1 MELKPKLEARK
12 EQLMSL
18 KTKSPKAFTDSLRTE
33 LDNLIVTLAEVDEII
48 ENAEATEVKPKEVPA
63 PVAEEAKEATEYE
76 VKKGTE
82 QMVHASICKGRR
94 FNPNTGERESKPYV
108 QMFTLGEWQL
118 FQQFHKAQGY
128 HIEKVLYNPFEK

>member
-1 MELKPKLEARK
+1 MSNKTELSLEQAMELKPQLEARK
-12 EQLMSL
+12 EQLMNL

-48 ENAEATEVKPKEVPA
+48 ENAEAA
-63 PVAEEAKEATEYE
+63 EAKEATEYE

-82 QMVHASICKGRR
+82 QMIHASICKGRR

-118 FQQFHKAQGY
+118 FQQFYKAQGY
-128 HIEKVLYNPFEK
+128 HIEEVLYNPFEK

>member
-1 MELKPKLEARK
+1 MN
-12 EQLMSL
+12 L

-48 ENAEATEVKPKEVPA
+48 ENAEAA
-63 PVAEEAKEATEYE
+63 EAKEATEYE

-82 QMVHASICKGRR
+82 QMIHASICKGRR

-118 FQQFHKAQGY
+118 FQQFYKAQGY
-128 HIEKVLYNPFEK
+128 HIEEVLYNPFEK

>member
-1 MELKPKLEARK
+1 MELKPQLEARK
-12 EQLMSL
+12 EQLMNL

-48 ENAEATEVKPKEVPA
+48 ENAEAA
-63 PVAEEAKEATEYE
+63 EAKEATEYE

-82 QMVHASICKGRR
+82 QMIHASICKGRR

-118 FQQFHKAQGY
+118 FQQFYKAQGY
-128 HIEKVLYNPFEK
+128 HIEEVLYNPFEK

>member
-12 EQLMSL
+12 EQLMNL

-48 ENAEATEVKPKEVPA
+48 ERTEATEVKLNEVPA

>member
-1 MELKPKLEARK
+1 
-12 EQLMSL
+12 MSL

-48 ENAEATEVKPKEVPA
+48 ENAEATEVEPKEVPA
-63 PVAEEAKEATEYE
+63 PAAEEAKEATEYE

-94 FNPNTGERESKPYV
+94 FNGYESV
-108 QMFTLGEWQL
+108 
-118 FQQFHKAQGY
+118 
-128 HIEKVLYNPFEK
+128 